1 MLRDADIAA
10 EKTCQLN
17 KKRVLKSLYLDIL
30 ENTNFIVISFFL
42 NRGISYVVCRE
53 TSQVTTVS

>member
-30 ENTNFIVISFFL
+30 ENTNFIVIFFFL
-42 NRGISYVVCRE
+42 TGESPMLFAGKPLK
-53 TSQVTTVS
+53 